1 MSEWAGLLDLIL
13 SEITRCISVYD
24 DFVIFGAVCKSWR
37 RVYSM
42 KKPSSSPRP
51 GYKAWID
58 IKCDSRCFYDIALYK
73 GKFCAVNNHGNVFVC
88 HIDGDIVFTVCITF
102 CKEPE
107 DYEIEDV
114 NVHEDEF
121 EQEQEQEQ
129 DQDQEQLRELGQE
142 HIYEIPYVTTGF
154 KVLKLECSTEVKSK
168 NEYDWVNVDSLGDQ
182 ALFVGDNSS
191 MSLSASS
198 FNGCKA
204 NCIYFTDD
212 NDYYLN
218 SLNGGGYDMG
228 VFSMEDETIK
238 QHYEG
243 KSLSSFA
250 PPVWYI

>member
-1 MSEWAGLLDLIL
+1 MNLFHPL
-13 SEITRCISVYD
+13 SKHQLSLPPHPWTICLGPNPWNSVTHEYDRDCIIM
-24 DFVIFGAVCKSWR
+24 VIYTNFKTLAFT
-37 RVYSM
+37 
-42 KKPSSSPRP
+42 RP

-107 DYEIEDV
+107 DCIQKYLVESSGDL
-114 NVHEDEF
+114 F
-121 EQEQEQEQ
+121 
-129 DQDQEQLRELGQE
+129 
-142 HIYEIPYVTTGF
+142 
-154 KVLKLECSTEVKSK
+154 K